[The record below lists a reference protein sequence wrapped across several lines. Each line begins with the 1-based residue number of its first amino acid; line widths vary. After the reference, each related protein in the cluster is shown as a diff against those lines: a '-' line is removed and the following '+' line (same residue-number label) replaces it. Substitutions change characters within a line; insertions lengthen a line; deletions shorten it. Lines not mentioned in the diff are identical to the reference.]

1 MHAVDWQADGVPR
14 STHYDDVYRSHHGT
28 QDLGL
33 RQSREVFL
41 AGCGLIGEQALW
53 RHQAH
58 WHILETG
65 FGLGLNFLSTWWAW
79 QQDPQRPARLSYSAV
94 ELHPVQAQDLLR
106 SVAAFEPL
114 LPLAQQLAAQ
124 WRGLLPGLHRLVFEG
139 GALQLTLAIG
149 DAPVALREFD
159 SAVDS
164 VFLDGFS
171 PEVNPQMWALPTLKA
186 VARLA
191 RSGTGLATWCVR
203 RTLREDLQQ
212 CGFASERLPGVP
224 PKQHRLVARFAPA
237 WTPRQRP
244 RLPLVQGPDRRA
256 LVLGAGLSG
265 AAVACSLAKRGW
277 QVEVLDAGDGPG
289 AGASGLPVGLTAP
302 HVSPD
307 DNPLSRITRAGV
319 RATMGRAQDMLAPG
333 DWQASGVLEHR
344 VEGKHRLGQ
353 DWPEAG
359 ADWSRNATPE
369 ECLAAGLPAD
379 TPALWHRMAAWLRP
393 RALVKAQLATPG
405 VAVRWGASVKALQHE
420 AGRWQVLDAQG
431 RVLGEAPWL
440 VLASGFDSRA
450 LLENLSLKP
459 ALHPLRGQV
468 SLGRV
473 NDLPEALRAGLP
485 AMPVNGHGSFISGMP
500 LLDEWG
506 DAPGWCLGATF
517 ERAQPQALLRDEDH
531 AANHARLG
539 RLLPGLSG
547 PMQAAFAPQTVRA
560 WAGLRCTVPDRLP
573 MVGAVAPDPWPGLW
587 MCAGMGAR
595 GISLSVLCGELIA
608 AQLEGEPLPLSPSL
622 ALRLAASRPGAQQ
635 A

>member
-1 MHAVDWQADGVPR
+1 MHAVDWQTDGVPR

-41 AGCGLIGEQALW
+41 AGCGLIGEQSQW

-191 RSGTGLATWCVR
+191 RSGTGLATRCVR

-224 PKQHRLVARFAPA
+224 PKQHPVN
-237 WTPRQRP
+237 
-244 RLPLVQGPDRRA
+244 A
-256 LVLGAGLSG
+256 LACRWCKVPIGA
-265 AAVACSLAKRGW
+265 CW
-277 QVEVLDAGDGPG
+277 CW
-289 AGASGLPVGLTAP
+289 
-302 HVSPD
+302 
-307 DNPLSRITRAGV
+307 
-319 RATMGRAQDMLAPG
+319 GRACRARP
-333 DWQASGVLEHR
+333 
-344 VEGKHRLGQ
+344 
-353 DWPEAG
+353 WPA
-359 ADWSRNATPE
+359 AWPS
-369 ECLAAGLPAD
+369 AAG
-379 TPALWHRMAAWLRP
+379 RSRCSM
-393 RALVKAQLATPG
+393 RA
-405 VAVRWGASVKALQHE
+405 
-420 AGRWQVLDAQG
+420 
-431 RVLGEAPWL
+431 
-440 VLASGFDSRA
+440 
-450 LLENLSLKP
+450 
-459 ALHPLRGQV
+459 
-468 SLGRV
+468 
-473 NDLPEALRAGLP
+473 
-485 AMPVNGHGSFISGMP
+485 
-500 LLDEWG
+500 
-506 DAPGWCLGATF
+506 
-517 ERAQPQALLRDEDH
+517 
-531 AANHARLG
+531 
-539 RLLPGLSG
+539 
-547 PMQAAFAPQTVRA
+547 TVRA
-560 WAGLRCTVPDRLP
+560 QGHRACRWG
-573 MVGAVAPDPWPGLW
+573 
-587 MCAGMGAR
+587 
-595 GISLSVLCGELIA
+595 
-608 AQLEGEPLPLSPSL
+608 
-622 ALRLAASRPGAQQ
+622 
-635 A
+635 